1 MAQEPITPPH
11 ATPVTATVLVV
22 DDQRIVREL
31 TARML
36 RRRGYTV
43 LAAATADEA
52 LTLDAEHSGSL
63 ELLLTDVVLPLQSG
77 HELAAELATRRPG
90 LRVLFVSG
98 SQQHVG
104 QPPSG
109 VPSDFVGKPFTAEEL
124 LQRVSSLL
132 DGVS

>member
-1 MAQEPITPPH
+1 MAHDLTTADT
-11 ATPVTATVLVV
+11 ATHTATVLVV

-36 RRRGYTV
+36 RRSGYTV
-43 LAAATADEA
+43 LSAANASEA
-52 LTLDAEHSGSL
+52 LSLEAEHRGSL
-63 ELLLTDVVLPLQSG
+63 ELLLTDVLLPERSG

-98 SQQHVG
+98 SRQQENA
-104 QPPSG
+104 PDG

-124 LQRVSSLL
+124 LRRVAELL
-132 DGVS
+132 A